1 MSEEQLN
8 FILKTLMNDIEGVQS
23 VALVSREGL
32 IINSILDESVS
43 PMHIAAMSAIILSTC
58 ERVLLELMKG
68 VLDICIIQGSEGKF
82 IVMECGEDFILVG
95 VLEDEARMDIAFTKM
110 RNTVIKIIDITEE

>member
-68 VLDICIIQGSEGKF
+68 ILDICIIQGSEGKF

-95 VLEDEARMDIAFTKM
+95 VLEDDARMDIAFTKM
-110 RNTVIKIIDITEE
+110 RSTVNKIIDITEE

>member
-32 IINSILDESVS
+32 IINSILDDSVS

-68 VLDICIIQGSEGKF
+68 ELDICIIQGSEGKF

>member
-68 VLDICIIQGSEGKF
+68 ELDICIIQGSEGKF

>member
-8 FILKTLMNDIEGVQS
+8 FILKSLMKDVEGVLS

-32 IINSILDESVS
+32 IVNSILEESVS

-58 ERVLLELMKG
+58 ERVLMELMKG
-68 VLDICIIQGSEGKF
+68 DLDVCIIQGTEGKF
-82 IVMECGEDFILVG
+82 IVMECGEDFILVC
-95 VLEDEARMDIAFTKM
+95 VLEDDARMDIAFTKM
-110 RNTVIKIIDITEE
+110 RSSVNRIVLLTEE